1 MLNRYNRTANINR
14 LFWQEWQKHQDYL
27 YHCCVKWMGGNS
39 INAEDALSMA
49 MLKAREKVQ
58 KCHKTIDSF
67 KAWLAKL
74 TYNLCMDL
82 LKQSARYHQ
91 KVEDLDLVLSRA
103 DGRTQGGDPFFA
115 VAYGELEDFCRLAID
130 NLPKRLRET
139 FALFFKEYSYK
150 EIATELS
157 ISEPNVRKRISQGRA
172 ILRERYE
179 EYQKQKEIVIF
190 EEHKVENSP
199 AQELETEIIATEMP
213 QEAVLSEEKSEPILV
228 EATAEEELGKI
239 ETVGY
244 RKQELV
250 APSVLVKSLRDAKK
264 KHLVEATA
272 EEELGKI
279 ETVGYR
285 KQELVAPSVLVKS
298 LKYANKRYKDKTQH
312 KCGLLSTCTNI
323 VPVLLRGRMNIS
335 IVGFLLAQQ
344 YKEPARGLIHKG
356 LEEITHL
363 YNFGNRKIKALD
375 KQFNWLAADHL
386 LRLSAE
392 KLRYKF
398 CC

>member
-1 MLNRYNRTANINR
+1 MLNEQKTTRNIDS
-14 LFWQEWQKHQDYL
+14 LFWLEWQKHQEYL
-27 YHCCVKWMGGNS
+27 YRCCVKWMGGNS
-39 INAEDALSMA
+39 TNAEDALSMA
-49 MLKAREKVQ
+49 MLKAREKIQ
-58 KCHKTIDSF
+58 QCSRRIENF
-67 KAWLAKL
+67 KAWLGKL
-74 TYNLCMDL
+74 SYNLCMDL
-82 LKQSARYHQ
+82 LKESTRYNQ
-91 KVEDLDLVLSRA
+91 GVEDLDLVISGA
-103 DGRTQGGDPFFA
+103 DGSTQGGDPFFV
-115 VAYGELEDFCRLAID
+115 VAYEELEDFCNLAID
-130 NLPKRLRET
+130 DLPKRLRET
-139 FALFFKEYSYK
+139 FVLLYQKQFSSQ
-150 EIATELS
+150 EIAAELN
-157 ISEPNVRKRISQGRA
+157 ISDSNVRKRISRGRA
-172 ILRERYE
+172 ILEKRRQE
-179 EYQKQKEIVIF
+179 EYEKQEEIVI
-190 EEHKVENSP
+190 VENQKIESSQP
-199 AQELETEIIATEMP
+199 QELDTESVTAEIP
-213 QEAVLSEEKSEPILV
+213 QEAILSEEKSEPI
-228 EATAEEELGKI
+228 
-239 ETVGY
+239 
-244 RKQELV
+244 
-250 APSVLVKSLRDAKK
+250 
-264 KHLVEATA
+264 LVEATA